1 MHSILHYT
9 TSSWVQLDWAFR
21 TPIALLK
28 TKTPWTNEKL
38 FVGQKEWIQNRD
50 YLREELIYSG
60 KSGQTLKA
68 IYREF
73 IGDFVGSTYDNSGGG
88 LNRHLRRNFNMIW
101 IRVQS

>member
-38 FVGQKEWIQNRD
+38 IVGQKDRIHLDKIAHRLTIQS
-50 YLREELIYSG
+50 SG
-60 KSGQTLKA
+60 T
-68 IYREF
+68 
-73 IGDFVGSTYDNSGGG
+73 V
-88 LNRHLRRNFNMIW
+88 H
-101 IRVQS
+101 